1 MHHAEVDSC
10 SIKAPFWDSHERC
23 QQREIFTL
31 DRTIGSAHV
40 CIFSWMEKWP
50 DAQLFT
56 DSQAV
61 TNGLSGWSETWK
73 IGKKDIW
80 GRSIWIDLFEG
91 A

>member
-1 MHHAEVDSC
+1 
-10 SIKAPFWDSHERC
+10 
-23 QQREIFTL
+23 
-31 DRTIGSAHV
+31 
-40 CIFSWMEKWP
+40 MEKWP